1 MQMSRSAVTTYSFR
15 ALGRAQLVA
24 AIAVIALLVLAAY
37 HNCFRVPF
45 VFDDGPAT
53 LENASIRKLWP
64 FWSALSPPAGTTVG
78 GRPIANL
85 TLAINH
91 ALSGTDVWSYHAFNL
106 LIHILGGL
114 TLFGF
119 VRQTLLRPI
128 LSGRFGRDA
137 TPLAL
142 AIALLWT
149 LHPLQTEAVTYV
161 VQRVESLMGLFYLL
175 TLYCFIRSV
184 ESARPLRWQV
194 CSVIACL
201 SGMATKEVMV
211 SAPLLVLLYDRA
223 FVAGTFRKAWHQR
236 WGLYLC
242 LAATWVLLALLV
254 AGTGGSRHGTAGYTG
269 AIAPELYWLTQFEAV
284 ARYLWLSMWP
294 SPLVFDYGQVLV
306 HGPGDVVPY
315 AIVVVALAVL
325 TLIALWRRPAVG
337 FLGVWFFAIL
347 APTSMVP
354 VATQT
359 MAEHRM
365 YLSLAAVMSA
375 IVVTGYAI
383 AGGGGGRCWV
393 PFVLLAFG
401 FGVLTE
407 QRNEVYR
414 SELTL
419 WGDTVARRPDNAR
432 AHCSLGFALST
443 IPGKLPQAVL
453 EYEAALRIN
462 PNYSDA
468 HNDLGVALVGAPGR
482 LSEAIQHFE
491 EALRIRPDYARAHYN
506 LGEALA
512 QMERIP
518 EAIHE
523 YEVALRSQ
531 PEFYEAHSNLGV
543 LLCRAGR
550 IADGIQQLETALRI
564 QPDYARAYF
573 YLGNAL
579 VQGGRIPEAI
589 QHYEKALRIQP
600 NFAEASNNLGISL
613 CRIGRTLEGIEHIEA
628 AIRMQPDFV
637 QAHFA
642 RGTALL
648 QTGRKDEAVAEYKR
662 VLQLRP
668 DDPSALKMLE
678 LIQAAH

>member
-1 MQMSRSAVTTYSFR
+1 
-15 ALGRAQLVA
+15 
-24 AIAVIALLVLAAY
+24 VIALLALAAY

-64 FWSALSPPAGTTVG
+64 FWSAFSPPAGTTVG

-85 TLAINH
+85 TLAINY
-91 ALSGTDVWSYHAFNL
+91 ALSGTDVWSYHALNL
-106 LIHILGGL
+106 LIHILSGL
-114 TLFGF
+114 TLFGV
-119 VRQTLLRPI
+119 VRRTLTRPV
-128 LSGRFGRDA
+128 LSERFGRDA
-137 TPLAL
+137 QSLAL
-142 AIALLWT
+142 ATALLWT
-149 LHPLQTEAVTYV
+149 LHPLQTEAVIYV
-161 VQRVESLMGLFYLL
+161 IQRVESLMALFYLL
-175 TLYCFIRSV
+175 TFYCFIRSV
-184 ESARPLRWQV
+184 DSPRPFRWQV
-194 CSVIACL
+194 CTIMACL
-201 SGMATKEVMV
+201 LGMATKEVMV
-211 SAPLLVLLYDRA
+211 TAPLLALLYDRT
-223 FVAGTFRKAWHQR
+223 FVAGTFRKAWQQR
-236 WGLYLC
+236 RGLYFGV
-242 LAATWVLLALLV
+242 AATWLPLALLV
-254 AGTGGSRHGTAGYTG
+254 AGTNWSRRGSAGFTG
-269 AIAPELYWLTQFEAV
+269 AIMPKSYWLTQFEAI
-284 ARYLWLSMWP
+284 ARYLGLSVWP
-294 SPLVFDYGQVLV
+294 HPLVFDYGSFLV
-306 HGPGDVVPY
+306 HGPGEVMPY
-315 AIVVVALAVL
+315 ALVIVSLAAL
-325 TLIALWRRPAVG
+325 TLIAHWRRPALG
-337 FLGVWFFAIL
+337 FLGAWFFAIL
-347 APTSMVP
+347 APTSVIP

-365 YLSLAAVMSA
+365 YLPLVAVASLIAVGA
-375 IVVTGYAI
+375 YAF
-383 AGGGGGRCWV
+383 AGRRC
-393 PFVLLAFG
+393 LLPL
-401 FGVLTE
+401 GVLALGLGILTFE
-407 QRNEVYR
+407 RNDVYR

-432 AHCSLGFALST
+432 AHCSLGFALSS
-443 IPGKLPQAVL
+443 IPGKLPQAIL
-453 EYEAALRIN
+453 EYEAALRIH

-468 HNDLGVALVGAPGR
+468 HNDLGVALVGVPGR

-518 EAIHE
+518 EAIQE
-523 YEVALRSQ
+523 YEAALRSQ
-531 PEFYEAHSNLGV
+531 PDFFEAHSNLGV

-564 QPDYARAYF
+564 QPDYAKAYF
-573 YLGNAL
+573 NLGNAL
-579 VQGGRIPEAI
+579 VQSGRIPEAI

-600 NFAEASNNLGISL
+600 AFAEASNNFGISL

-648 QTGRKDEAVAEYKR
+648 QTGRKDEAIAEYKK